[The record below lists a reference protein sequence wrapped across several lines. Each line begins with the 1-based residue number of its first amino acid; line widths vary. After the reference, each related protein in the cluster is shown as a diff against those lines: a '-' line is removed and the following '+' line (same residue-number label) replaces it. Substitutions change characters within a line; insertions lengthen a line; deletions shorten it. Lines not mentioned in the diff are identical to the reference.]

1 MDLNVE
7 MLNVIEDSFATYA
20 AMTIQDRAIID
31 ARDGLKPSQR
41 QCMYSMLLRKY
52 TYKKPFVKSQE
63 CVGGAMAD
71 FYVHGDQA
79 CYDLMARLAR
89 PYNLR
94 YPLMGFKGQYGHIT
108 NGRPSAARYT
118 DMRLGELGCQMFE
131 EIDND
136 CIDVWFDNY
145 SGTKQYPAVVP
156 SLGFYNICNGTSGIA
171 TSLASSIP
179 QFNLREVNEAMI
191 KLLWNPDIDFDEIYC
206 APDFCTG
213 GTILNANAVKEI
225 LRYGGGAA
233 VKNMKFNG
241 KKLGSSVRM
250 RATAT
255 YNAEENAVYFTD
267 VPYGVY
273 TRTITEQIV
282 KGINEGTILGIAN
295 EGLKDLSE
303 TKSNIKIILEK
314 GTNVTKFIK
323 TLYKLTDLDSSYAIN
338 MVMLDNGTY
347 PKLFTWKEA
356 LQAHLDHEIVTRTKI
371 HNYYIGKIEDRINV
385 IDGLLIA
392 IANIDEVVA
401 LIRAADDKNEAK
413 EKLISRFG
421 FNSAQADA
429 ILKMTLSRLIH
440 LEIQSFKDEKD
451 KLLQEK
457 ENHTN
462 ILNNQE
468 LLYKEI
474 ENDLRAIADKYGDD
488 RRTVLTNFDFNG
500 EEEDSEPVEKKEL
513 LIYYTNLGNIYT
525 VESSTLM
532 KTKRGGKGKKI
543 KLADNEV
550 VIKTINDTNFNDLFA
565 FTSSGTMH
573 IINIDEL
580 PLDTKVNIKQLLELP
595 IYEEVTTLTSFS
607 HKTDKKYFV
616 FLTEKGMIKKSEI
629 ELYKCKRGKSIKA
642 IKLKDGDRL
651 INVIAMN
658 DGYVGILSNVG
669 NFIKISTEDINP
681 IGKIAMGVKA
691 ISLKENEFVI
701 DAKEIK
707 QEDKYLI
714 TLSKRGIIKK
724 SQIKEFELAN
734 RATRGKKISG
744 VRENDSVI
752 KMLTFEKDCDIIII
766 VNKRNIKISTEELQE
781 TSRTASGVK
790 GIDIKDNEEA
800 LDLLI
805 SIGE

>member
-1 MDLNVE
+1 MNIGLLKIVDE
-7 MLNVIEDSFATYA
+7 SFSTYA
-20 AMTIQDRAIID
+20 AMTIQDRAIVD
-31 ARDGLKPSQR
+31 ARDAIKPAQR
-41 QCMYSMLLRKY
+41 QCMYAQLLEKI
-52 TYKKPFVKSQE
+52 TFKKPFKKSNKS
-63 CVGGAMAD
+63 VAAAMD
-71 FYVHGDQA
+71 HFYVHGDA
-79 CYDLMARLAR
+79 SCYALLARLAKEFAM
-89 PYNLR
+89 R
-94 YPLMGFKGQYGHIT
+94 YPLEDFDGSYGTISGGNT
-108 NGRPSAARYT
+108 EAASRYT
-118 DMRLGELGCQMFE
+118 EMRLGELGYLMYSG
-131 EIDND
+131 IDKD
-136 CIDVWFDNY
+136 CIEKWFNNY
-145 SGTKQYPAVVP
+145 DDTEQFPSVVP
-156 SLGFYNICNGTSGIA
+156 SLGYYNICNGSLGIA
-171 TSLASSIP
+171 TAISSSIP
-179 QFNLREVNEAMI
+179 QFNIKEVNEAMI
-191 KLLWNPDIDFDEIYC
+191 KLLWNPDIDYDEIYC

-213 GTILNANAVKEI
+213 GTILNADEVKESLKVGHGRSAI
-225 LRYGGGAA
+225 LRST
-233 VKNMKFNG
+233 V
-241 KKLGSSVRM
+241 
-250 RATAT
+250 T
-255 YNAEENAVYFTD
+255 YDDKEHCVYITEI
-267 VPYGVY
+267 PYGVY
-273 TRTITEQIV
+273 T
-282 KGINEGTILGIAN
+282 GTIVGQIKKCVEEGELLGI
-295 EGLKDLSE
+295 KKIDDLS
-303 TKSNIKIILEK
+303 TRKANIKILLEK
-314 GTNVTKFIK
+314 GVNVTKFVK
-323 TLYKLTDLDSSYAIN
+323 DLYRLTSVQDSYTIN
-338 MVMLDNGTY
+338 MVMLDNGTT
-347 PKLFTWKEA
+347 PKVFGWREA
-356 LQAHLDHEIVTRTKI
+356 LQAHLDHEKIVYTKI
-371 HNYYIGKIEDRINV
+371 HKFDLNTILKRINI
-385 IDGLLIA
+385 IDGLLLA
-392 IANIDEVVA
+392 IANIDEVVE
-401 LIRAADDKNEAK
+401 LIKSSDNKDIAK
-413 EKLISRFG
+413 TKLIDRFG
-421 FNSAQADA
+421 FNDEQVTA

-440 LEIQSFKDEKD
+440 LEIQSFKDEKE
-451 KLLQEK
+451 KLLLEADK
-457 ENHTN
+457 IRD
-462 ILNNQE
+462 ILNNKD
-468 LLYKEI
+468 LLYKEV
-474 ENDLRAIADKYGDD
+474 EDGLRRVANKFGDS
-488 RRTVLTNFDFNG
+488 RRTVLKNLDFKG
-500 EEEDSEPVEKKEL
+500 EKEDLEPVEKKEL

-607 HKTDKKYFV
+607 HKTDKKYLV
-616 FLTEKGMIKKSEI
+616 FLTERGMIKKSEI

-658 DGYVGILSNVG
+658 DGYIGILSNVG

-781 TSRTASGVK
+781 TGRTASGVK